1 MSIILETVW
10 FLASGVTVSRVIA
23 TGIDP
28 SISDRIVTFIFR
40 RNPDASING
49 NTRTC
54 GDSELVLSTIV
65 PSLYLFSSVR
75 FLCLSLSPSSRVWIS
90 HLDLHRSRVGLKIT
104 HPDTSDFVGLRMR
117 AKPKIHMPSNVVF
130 ERIARLKWNT
140 LLNQYMRT
148 IKEYSRLVLDM

>member
-10 FLASGVTVSRVIA
+10 LRASSVTVSRVIA

-65 PSLYLFSSVR
+65 SSLYLFSSVR
-75 FLCLSLSPSSRVWIS
+75 SLCLSLSPSSRVRRS
-90 HLDLHRSRVGLKIT
+90 PHLDLHRSRVGLKIT
-104 HPDTSDFVGLRMR
+104 HPDTDFAQSAYEG
-117 AKPKIHMPSNVVF
+117 KPEIHMLANIVF

-140 LLNQYMRT
+140 LNQYT
-148 IKEYSRLVLDM
+148 